1 MDQPSIDPHFPNEP
15 QRPAEPKESELP
27 PRRGLAG
34 IFNEKLAL
42 WGSAILLGSWALGF
56 LSLLLADSAASG
68 PDGAASY
75 MFGFFGLFAFIGLW
89 FATPFLAPLFAFI
102 AIASLDS
109 DVPERKRN
117 AIIALVLS
125 IASVIPIVSHF
136 APNYLF

>member
-42 WGSAILLGSWALGF
+42 WGSAILLCSWALGY
-56 LSLLLADSAASG
+56 LILLIADSIAS
-68 PDGAASY
+68 DIEEAY
-75 MFGFFGLFAFIGLW
+75 LFGLPGILIFMVLRFT
-89 FATPFLAPLFAFI
+89 TPILAPLFAFS
-102 AIASLDS
+102 AIASLSS

-125 IASVIPIVSHF
+125 IATVIPNVAYF
-136 APNYLF
+136 